1 MDATTLQFGKQVCP
15 GYQLRR
21 LRGHGGFG
29 SVWEAVK
36 DDGRMV
42 ALKFLP
48 CSDNL
53 VTAQEVK
60 AIQLLRQVRHPNLID
75 IEQVWCSRGYVVVC
89 MELAD
94 GSLFDLLE
102 AYRVEYGTCLPPAEV
117 CNYLTQ
123 CADVLDHLNSRQHVL
138 DGQRVAIQHCDV
150 KPTNL
155 LLYRDKVKLSDFG
168 LSSVTGSSLRFH
180 RRAGTLDYA
189 APEIFQGRL
198 SDWSDQYALAASYY
212 QLRTG
217 LLPFPDTPRSFQ
229 RNYIR
234 PIPDLSQL
242 KPGEQRIISRGLAPV
257 PQDRWPSCREM
268 MEQLTRLLSGEKST
282 KKSTATAA
290 R

>member
-1 MDATTLQFGKQVCP
+1 VDATTLQFGKQVCP
-15 GYQLRR
+15 GYQLQR
-21 LRGHGGFG
+21 LRGRGGFG
-29 SVWEAVK
+29 SVWEAIR

-53 VTAQEVK
+53 VTAQEVR
-60 AIQLLRQVRHPNLID
+60 AIQVVRRVRHPNLIE
-75 IEQVWCSRGYVVVC
+75 IEQVWSSRGYVVVC

-102 AYRVEYGTCLPPAEV
+102 AYRSEFGTCLPPAEV
-117 CNYLTQ
+117 CGYLTQ
-123 CADVLDHLNSRQHVL
+123 IAEVLDFLNTRQHEM

-155 LLYRDKVKLSDFG
+155 LLYKDKVKLSDFG

-198 SDWSDQYALAASYY
+198 SDWSDQYALAVSYY

-217 LLPFPDTPRSFQ
+217 LLPFPDTPRTFQ
-229 RNYIR
+229 RNYSR
-234 PIPDLSQL
+234 PFPELSQL
-242 KPGEQRIISRGLAPV
+242 SAEEQSIIGRALAVV
-257 PQDRWPSCREM
+257 PQDRWPSCRQM
-268 MEQLTRLLSGEKST
+268 MECLSRQVNGEKPRRKT
-282 KKSTATAA
+282 T